1 MLCFVT
7 GWLALAAPDQPRAD
21 TPSARSDGAP
31 ARAAT
36 AGDRPAAAVQE
47 IFGTADLAGTA
58 NSPSANPG
66 HFHTGIGRLA
76 AVVNLAGVQP
86 GQLRLT
92 PEVLARIYLGTIIR
106 WKDAAIT
113 ELNQGL
119 DLPDEAITVVYRLDP
134 SATSWLFTNF
144 LSENSSDWA
153 DEVGNNTQVSWPAG
167 VGAKGDAG
175 VVATVSGTPGAIG
188 FVERRYASR
197 DGMSVVRIG
206 NPIGFRATRRGWRE
220 NKPWS
225 RRPGSTAQYAITDL
239 GTLGGTESFA
249 YGVNDFGQIVGYSRT
264 SGDTDTHAFLYDN
277 GEMRDLYPLTL
288 SSPAIGVNNFGQ
300 IPGGSLADSRSYPA
314 RYDSASGVVT
324 LLGSLGGSTSNG
336 FTGVATAVNNLGQV
350 VGYSYLDDVNR
361 HAFLYTNGTLSDLG
375 SLGGYSGANAINDKG
390 IIVGFSSNKV
400 DGNAHA
406 FLYDRGRMKDIDPVN
421 AGDFTST
428 ESYAHDINNFN
439 KVVGEFLTQDQAAF
453 HAFLYRAGAFTDL
466 GAAGS
471 PQTTAYAINDGGVVV
486 GITFVPYIDRCL
498 GPQSLKYVPCTKYK
512 QHAFVYANGKL
523 TDLNDLVDAPGWELT
538 WALDVN
544 DRGQIAGYGTSGGSS
559 RAFLLTPSRRH

>member
-66 HFHTGIGRLA
+66 HFHAGIGRLA

-197 DGMSVVRIG
+197 NGMSVVRIG

-249 YGVNDFGQIVGYSRT
+249 YGVNDF
-264 SGDTDTHAFLYDN
+264 
-277 GEMRDLYPLTL
+277 
-288 SSPAIGVNNFGQ
+288 
-300 IPGGSLADSRSYPA
+300 
-314 RYDSASGVVT
+314 
-324 LLGSLGGSTSNG
+324 
-336 FTGVATAVNNLGQV
+336 GQV

-439 KVVGEFLTQDQAAF
+439 RVVGEFLTQDQAAF

-559 RAFLLTPSRRH
+559 RAFLLTPTRRH